1 MFLMKNFMVL
11 PIAAGLVLSLGLASC
26 KKNDEPATEGGKELS
41 SRAKAQ
47 KDVTYE
53 IIDKYFEEKG
63 VDQVEKTLEKI
74 IEKRRRG
81 PSMEDRMKTRVTVDF
96 AGAPT
101 KGDANAPIKIV
112 EFSDFSCPFCS
123 RVNPT
128 IDEVMKNYDGKVQL
142 GFRHKPLPIHPQ
154 APAIHI
160 ASMAAQEQG
169 KFWEYHDL
177 AFKKQGDV
185 QAAAE
190 KKFKNKKPNSREEME
205 KAMDQLGR
213 EHARKWAQELKLDMA
228 KFDADMKR
236 QDFKDR
242 LDADIKFADE
252 NGQGGTPSFFVNG
265 VAVVGAVPF
274 DEFKKVIDALLAE
287 QAKK

>member
-1 MFLMKNFMVL
+1 MKNLMYLSVAGFL
-11 PIAAGLVLSLGLASC
+11 AAGLGVTGCKNKEEASSG
-26 KKNDEPATEGGKELS
+26 GGKELS

-53 IIDKYFEEKG
+53 IIEKYFEEKG
-63 VDQVEKTLEKI
+63 VEQVEKTLEKI

-81 PSMEDRMKTRVTVDF
+81 PSMEERMKTRVNVEVG
-96 AGAPT
+96 AAPT
-101 KGDANAPIKIV
+101 KGPADAVVTIV

-128 IDEVMKNYDGKVQL
+128 LEEVFKNYDGKVKL
-142 GFRHKPLPIHPQ
+142 AFRHKPLPIHPQ
-154 APAIHI
+154 APAIHV

-169 KFWEYHDL
+169 KFWEFHDL
-177 AFKKQGDV
+177 AFKRQGDV

-190 KKFKNKKPNSREEME
+190 KKFKGKKPGSREEME
-205 KAMDQLGR
+205 KAMEQLGR

-242 LDADIKFADE
+242 LEADIKFADE
-252 NGQGGTPSFFVNG
+252 SGQGGTPSFFVNG
-265 VAVVGAVPF
+265 VSVVGAVPF
-274 DEFKKVIDALLAE
+274 EEFKKVIDAVMTE
-287 QAKK
+287 QTKK